1 MIMSLEEKKQE
12 VIEDFSVYDEWLD
25 KYEYLIELGKTL
37 EAYPEEEKT
46 EDKLI
51 KGCQSRVWLDYEL
64 KDGKLYFRA
73 DSDAIITKGIISL
86 LLSVYSGRTPSEIA
100 ADDFDFVEKI
110 GLKENLSPTRA
121 NGLVSM
127 IDTIKWIA
135 NDAAAKEQMAGQA
148 GHDENTQAGH
158 DENTQAGHDENTQ
171 AGHDGAVIPGSTGN
185 PSKDVLSAEDVAAL
199 QPLYADVI
207 LALKQVY
214 DPEIPVNIYD
224 LGLIYEL
231 NIDKDRKVS
240 IVMTF
245 TAPNCP
251 MADEVMHE
259 VEDCVKRVPGVT
271 GCSIELTFEPVW
283 DRSMLSEEA
292 RVDLGL
298 DYEEDDYGKLS

>member
-1 MIMSLEEKKQE
+1 MPDQVGHDDKMTLEEKKQA
-12 VIEDFSVYDEWLD
+12 VIEEFSMYDEWLD
-25 KYEYLIELGKTL
+25 KYEYLIELGKAL

-46 EDKLI
+46 EEKLI

-64 KDGKLYFRA
+64 KDGKLFFRA

-86 LLSVYSGRTPSEIA
+86 LISVYSGRAPQEIA
-100 ADDFDFVEKI
+100 NDDFAFVDQI
-110 GLKENLSPTRA
+110 GLRENLSPTRA

-127 IDTIKWIA
+127 IETIKQ
-135 NDAAAKEQMAGQA
+135 AAAS
-148 GHDENTQAGH
+148 
-158 DENTQAGHDENTQ
+158 
-171 AGHDGAVIPGSTGN
+171 AVIPSEAME
-185 PSKDVLSAEDVAAL
+185 SKEVLTAEDVAAL

-240 IVMTF
+240 ILMTF

-251 MADEVMHE
+251 MADEVLHE
-259 VEDCVKRVPGVT
+259 VEESVKRVPGVT
-271 GCSIELTFEPVW
+271 GCKIELTFEPVW

-298 DYEEDDYGKLS
+298 DYEEDDYGKLND

>member
-1 MIMSLEEKKQE
+1 MFEQSDFDVDMTLEEKKQA
-12 VIEDFSVYDEWLD
+12 VIEEFSMYDEWLD
-25 KYEYLIELGKTL
+25 KYEYLIELGKAL

-86 LLSVYSGRTPSEIA
+86 LISVYSGRTPEEIA
-100 ADDFDFVEKI
+100 ADDFGFVNEI
-110 GLKENLSPTRA
+110 GLRENLSPTRA

-127 IDTIKWIA
+127 IETIK
-135 NDAAAKEQMAGQA
+135 NAAREA
-148 GHDENTQAGH
+148 
-158 DENTQAGHDENTQ
+158 
-171 AGHDGAVIPGSTGN
+171 AVIPSEAMESPDSHVSQRPPQN
-185 PSKDVLSAEDVAAL
+185 DNAQVLSAEDVAAL

-231 NIDKDRKVS
+231 NIDKERKVS

-259 VEDCVKRVPGVT
+259 VEDSVKRVPGVT
-271 GCSIELTFEPVW
+271 GCHIELTFEPVW

>member
-1 MIMSLEEKKQE
+1 MTLEEKKQA
-12 VIEDFSVYDEWLD
+12 VIEEFSMYDEWLD
-25 KYEYLIELGKTL
+25 KYEYLIELGKAL

-46 EDKLI
+46 EEKLI

-86 LLSVYSGRTPSEIA
+86 LISVYSGRTPAEIA
-100 ADDFDFVEKI
+100 ADDFGFVDRI
-110 GLKENLSPTRA
+110 GLRENLSPTRA

-127 IDTIKWIA
+127 IDTIKWVA
-135 NDAAAKEQMAGQA
+135 NEMAAKAESSGQT
-148 GHDENTQAGH
+148 GHN
-158 DENTQAGHDENTQ
+158 
-171 AGHDGAVIPGSTGN
+171 
-185 PSKDVLSAEDVAAL
+185 DVLTAEDVAAL

-240 IVMTF
+240 ILMTF

-251 MADEVMHE
+251 MADEVVHE
-259 VEDCVKRVPGVT
+259 VEESVKRVPGVT
-271 GCSIELTFEPVW
+271 GCSIELTFDPVW

-298 DYEEDDYGKLS
+298 DYEEDDYGKLN